1 MVASEMVHDESGES
15 ETVLKEDGTVGE
27 ELVVRSLPPS
37 LYQRAQ
43 QEEETNLNQ
52 LSPDDEFFMD
62 QDPGGLDDP
71 MVFSDGLPVAGD
83 GGTGSLLDLQQQQD
97 NDVNKT
103 LPDGL
108 TLLRRRRESESEGFH
123 IVYKRAV
130 PATKTDYG
138 AKRPCGLRGGT
149 ITHDIVNFGLLVP
162 RNKLIVTRRRREG
175 AALRRL
181 FRVHGVIVIQCGT
194 RRLPVTITEEVKL

>member
-1 MVASEMVHDESGES
+1 M
-15 ETVLKEDGTVGE
+15 GE

-83 GGTGSLLDLQQQQD
+83 GSTGSLLDLQQQ
-97 NDVNKT
+97 
-103 LPDGL
+103 
-108 TLLRRRRESESEGFH
+108 
-123 IVYKRAV
+123 
-130 PATKTDYG
+130 
-138 AKRPCGLRGGT
+138 
-149 ITHDIVNFGLLVP
+149 
-162 RNKLIVTRRRREG
+162 
-175 AALRRL
+175 
-181 FRVHGVIVIQCGT
+181 
-194 RRLPVTITEEVKL
+194 